1 MGFPFGRI
9 GGRSDDS
16 GGGPAEDRH
25 GQVQGVSGDA
35 GNSAVIKATESS
47 VRRTHLASRLAY
59 HLRCL
64 SEDAADPELTSL
76 ERLALIRDRARRMR
90 EIRGTL
96 RARLASGRKL
106 P

>member
-1 MGFPFGRI
+1 MM
-9 GGRSDDS
+9 S
-16 GGGPAEDRH
+16 GGGRD
-25 GQVQGVSGDA
+25 GTA
-35 GNSAVIKATESS
+35 GRSLLE
-47 VRRTHLASRLAY
+47 SRLAY

-64 SEDAADPELTSL
+64 REDATDPELTSL